1 MMNTIRDMSKY
12 IIEQVKNGI
21 MEEDMAYSLLKTI
34 NKKDSNIDE
43 PMAIIGM
50 ATRVPGADNIN
61 EFWDNLSKG
70 INSIGDISEKRF
82 EGSMPYTKAMNNIS
96 STQSQKTAIKDV
108 TKAGYMNDIESF
120 DASFFNISKKEA
132 ECLEPMQRLVLEIAN
147 ETIEDAGYGG
157 NKINGSRT
165 GVYIGADLTYRVNL
179 GMFNSDEILST
190 VGSWSSII
198 ASRVSYT
205 YDLHGPAIV
214 IDTACSAGLVAV
226 HDACR
231 AIRDKE
237 CSMALVGGINLFG
250 KPIISNKSG
259 LSEVENDNGLLIA
272 FDKNS
277 KGTAWGEGVGMVLI
291 KPFKEALKDKD
302 NIYAVIKGSAINN
315 DGASNGVTAPNAEAQ
330 TDVIIRAW
338 KQANIDPE
346 TISYIETHGTGTIVG
361 DPIEIKGIE
370 DAFSRYTDKKQICG
384 IGTVKTNIGH
394 TVGLSG
400 IISLIKVALCIK
412 NKKLTA
418 TLNFKEPNPYI
429 NFTNSHVYVV
439 DKLIEWESVKD
450 KRLAGI
456 SAFGFSGTNCHLV
469 IEEVPDIELSNEA
482 ENKPFIFTLSAKNMK
497 VLKDYIDKYILYL
510 NDSKEFLQDIVYT
523 ASTGRGHYNFRLAI
537 IASSNEMLKE
547 KLLLFKENGFL
558 SMAEKNIFY
567 NKVELYSSE
576 NQEIV
581 KTIRSYNQKDLY
593 EESYLELCRIL
604 CKKYIEG
611 EKINF
616 DELYEGENVKK
627 VTIPVYPLERKPIKF
642 AEHIIENDNVTF
654 NLSKDTKARLENS
667 NEQIHV
673 KLIGKGGKFTEI
685 EHLIADIWADALGG
699 DEINI
704 DDNFY
709 YVGGNS
715 LISIRLESELEKKFN
730 ITISEDN
737 LMDTY
742 NTIEK
747 LAKYVEIK
755 RGNLNA

>member
-1 MMNTIRDMSKY
+1 MNTIRDMSKY

-21 MEEDMAYSLLKTI
+21 IEEEMAYSLLTTI
-34 NKKDSNIDE
+34 NKKDNNIDE

-50 ATRVPGADNIN
+50 AARVPGADNIN
-61 EFWDNLSKG
+61 EFWENLSKG
-70 INSIGDISEKRF
+70 INSIGHISEKRF
-82 EGSMPYTKAMNNIS
+82 EGSLPYTKAMNNIS
-96 STQSQKTAIKDV
+96 STQSQKTLMENV
-108 TKAGYMNDIESF
+108 VKAGYMNDIESF
-120 DASFFNISKKEA
+120 DASFFNISNKEA
-132 ECLEPMQRLVLEIAN
+132 ECLEPMQKLALEIAN

-179 GMFNSDEILST
+179 GVFNSGEILST

-214 IDTACSAGLVAV
+214 IDTSCSSGLVAI
-226 HDACR
+226 HNACR

-250 KPIISNKSG
+250 KPIISNESG
-259 LSEVENDNGLLIA
+259 LSDVENDDGVLIA

-291 KPFKEALKDKD
+291 KPLKQAINDRD

-315 DGASNGVTAPNAEAQ
+315 DGYSNGLTAPNAEAQ
-330 TDVIIRAW
+330 TDVIVRAW
-338 KQANIDPE
+338 KQADIDPE

-361 DPIEIKGIE
+361 DPIEIKGLE
-370 DAFSRYTDKKQICG
+370 DAFSKYTDKKQICG

-400 IISLIKVALCIK
+400 IISLIKVVLCIK

-418 TLNFKEPNPYI
+418 TINFKEPNPYI

-439 DKLIEWESVKD
+439 DKFIEWESVNE
-450 KRLAGI
+450 KRIAGI

-469 IEEVPDIELSNEA
+469 IEEVPNTDLSNEA
-482 ENKPFIFTLSAKNMK
+482 QNKPFIFTLSAKNMK
-497 VLKDYIDKYILYL
+497 VLKDYIDKYIIYL
-510 NDSKEFLQDIVYT
+510 NDSQELFQDIVYT

-537 IASSNEMLKE
+537 IVSSNEMLKE
-547 KLLLFKENGFL
+547 KLLSFKENEFL
-558 SMAEKNIFY
+558 SMIEKNIFFS
-567 NKVELYSSE
+567 KVESSSSE

-581 KTIRSYNQKDLY
+581 KTIKSYNQNDLY
-593 EESYLELCRIL
+593 DESYLELCRAL

-616 DELYEGENVKK
+616 EDLYKGENVKK
-627 VTIPVYPLERKPIKF
+627 VTIPVYPLERKIVKF
-642 AEHIIENDNVTF
+642 AEHIIENDNLTF
-654 NLSKDTKARLENS
+654 NLSKTIKEKLENS
-667 NEQIHV
+667 KDQIHV
-673 KLIGKGGKFTEI
+673 KLLGKDGKFTEI
-685 EHLIADIWADALGG
+685 EHLIADIWADVLGV

-709 YVGGNS
+709 DLGGNS
-715 LISIRLESELEKKFN
+715 LISIKLENEIEKKFN
-730 ITISEDN
+730 FTISDN
-737 LMDTY
+737 NLIESH

-755 RGNLNA
+755 RGNLNG

>member
-1 MMNTIRDMSKY
+1 MNTIRDMSKY

-21 MEEDMAYSLLKTI
+21 IEEEMAYSLLTTI
-34 NKKDSNIDE
+34 NKKDNNIDE

-50 ATRVPGADNIN
+50 AARVPGADNIN
-61 EFWDNLSKG
+61 EFWENLSKG
-70 INSIGDISEKRF
+70 INSIGHISEKRF
-82 EGSMPYTKAMNNIS
+82 EGSLPYTKAMNNIS
-96 STQSQKTAIKDV
+96 STQSQKTLMENV
-108 TKAGYMNDIESF
+108 VKAGYMNDIESF
-120 DASFFNISKKEA
+120 DASFFNISNKEA
-132 ECLEPMQRLVLEIAN
+132 ECLEPMQKLALEIAN

-179 GMFNSDEILST
+179 GVFNSGEILST

-214 IDTACSAGLVAV
+214 IDTSCSSGLVAI
-226 HDACR
+226 HNACR

-250 KPIISNKSG
+250 KPIISNESG
-259 LSEVENDNGLLIA
+259 LSDVENDDGVLIA

-291 KPFKEALKDKD
+291 KPLKQAINDRD

-315 DGASNGVTAPNAEAQ
+315 DGYSNGLTAPNAEAQ
-330 TDVIIRAW
+330 TDVIVRAW
-338 KQANIDPE
+338 KQADIDPE

-361 DPIEIKGIE
+361 DPIEIKGLE
-370 DAFSRYTDKKQICG
+370 DAFSKYTDKKQICG

-400 IISLIKVALCIK
+400 IISLIKVVLCIK

-418 TLNFKEPNPYI
+418 TINFKEPNPYI

-439 DKLIEWESVKD
+439 DKFIEWESVNE
-450 KRLAGI
+450 KRIAGI

-469 IEEVPDIELSNEA
+469 IEEVPNTDLSNEA
-482 ENKPFIFTLSAKNMK
+482 QNKPFIFTLSAKNMK
-497 VLKDYIDKYILYL
+497 VLKDYIDKYIIYL
-510 NDSKEFLQDIVYT
+510 NDSQELFQDIVYT

-547 KLLLFKENGFL
+547 KLLSFKENEFL
-558 SMAEKNIFY
+558 SMIEKNIFFS
-567 NKVELYSSE
+567 KVESSSSE

-581 KTIRSYNQKDLY
+581 KTIKSYNQNDLY
-593 EESYLELCRIL
+593 DESYLELCRAL

-616 DELYEGENVKK
+616 EDLYKGENVKK
-627 VTIPVYPLERKPIKF
+627 VTIPVYPLERKIVKF
-642 AEHIIENDNVTF
+642 AEHIIENDNLTF
-654 NLSKDTKARLENS
+654 NLSKTIKEKLENS
-667 NEQIHV
+667 KDQIHV
-673 KLIGKGGKFTEI
+673 KLLGKDGKFTEI
-685 EHLIADIWADALGG
+685 EHLIADIWADVLGV

-709 YVGGNS
+709 DLGGNS
-715 LISIRLESELEKKFN
+715 LISIKLENEIEKKFN
-730 ITISEDN
+730 FTISDN
-737 LMDTY
+737 NLIESH

-755 RGNLNA
+755 RGNLNG